1 MLKINNCFPLVF
13 LVLFFPAITI
23 AASGEFPLREKFPET
38 TPISIAEVH
47 NNFATYT
54 IIDVRSKFEFDTIHI
69 NGSQN
74 IKVSHR
80 GFEKWLQEAVAKDQK
95 VVFYCNGHT
104 CAKSYKAARKA
115 LKIGYANSLVLDAG
129 IFEWAKA
136 HPDKTTFL
144 GKSPANVSQLMASK
158 DDFASRNFPFEQF
171 KAKAS
176 QPNTILIDIRDP
188 YQKSKESDRSVKL
201 ELPDMPIKHI
211 NITLDKF
218 MHLIKGQHYIDKNI
232 LIYDATGKQ
241 IKWLGYHLDAAGYT
255 SYYFLKGGVL
265 EATNLSSN

>member
-1 MLKINNCFPLVF
+1 MFRINRFLPLLIIALLFP
-13 LVLFFPAITI
+13 PISH
-23 AASGEFPLREKFPET
+23 ASNNDFPLREKFPET
-38 TPISIAEVH
+38 TPISIAEV
-47 NNFATYT
+47 NSNFTTYT
-54 IIDVRSKFEFDTIHI
+54 VIDVRSKFEFETIHI

-74 IKVSHR
+74 IKVAHR
-80 GFEKWLQEAVAKDQK
+80 GFEKWLQKAVPKDQK

-115 LKIGYANSLVLDAG
+115 IKIGYTNSLVLDAG

-144 GKSPANVSQLMASK
+144 GKTPADITQIMASK
-158 DDFASRNFPFEQF
+158 DDFTSRNLPFEQF
-171 KAKAS
+171 KVKAS

-201 ELPDMPIKHI
+201 ELADMPIKHI

-218 MHLIKGQHYIDKNI
+218 MNLIKGQRYIDKNT

-241 IKWLGYHLDAAGYT
+241 VKWLSYHLSAAGYT

-265 EATNLSSN
+265 EATNISSN